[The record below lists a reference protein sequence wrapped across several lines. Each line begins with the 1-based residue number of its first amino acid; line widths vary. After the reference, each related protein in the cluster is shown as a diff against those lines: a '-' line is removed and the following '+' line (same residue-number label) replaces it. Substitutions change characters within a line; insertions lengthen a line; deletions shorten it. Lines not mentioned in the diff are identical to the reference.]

1 MIAHACWI
9 GMISSC
15 YCSQLDTQ
23 KMIQNAMS
31 LQTLLG
37 INLRTLHSPP
47 LACSF
52 PIERTN
58 CFVHTHTHAYTF
70 MHTWRRTCMHQYI
83 ATLIYTCIHWLMRTF
98 IHACIHACIHM
109 CIHLTHRQSDALAYI
124 LPTYIH
130 ADLQTFLLYVLETS
144 MQACI
149 HTWIHRC
156 IQMYILRNRHFYVPH
171 AVIPSLFSLNTHTW
185 TSLQAYIPPQLHPY
199 MHAHCTATKL
209 HLPTC
214 LQAYAPRHV
223 HTCRH
228 KYMHACIHAC
238 IPA

>member
-37 INLRTLHSPP
+37 INLRTLRSPP

-58 CFVHTHTHAYTF
+58 CFVHTHTGIYLHAYMEAYMHASIHCYVDIYLHTLIDSYIHPSL
-70 MHTWRRTCMHQYI
+70 HTWLHTYV
-83 ATLIYTCIHWLMRTF
+83 YTSH
-98 IHACIHACIHM
+98 
-109 CIHLTHRQSDALAYI
+109 THRQSDALAYI
-124 LPTYIH
+124 LPTCIH
-130 ADLQTFLLYVLETS
+130 ADLQTFLLYVLETF

-156 IQMYILRNRHFYVPH
+156 IQVYILRNRHFYVPH
-171 AVIPSLFSLNTHTW
+171 AVIPSLFSLNTHT
-185 TSLQAYIPPQLHPY
+185 
-199 MHAHCTATKL
+199 
-209 HLPTC
+209 
-214 LQAYAPRHV
+214 
-223 HTCRH
+223 
-228 KYMHACIHAC
+228 
-238 IPA
+238 